1 MVNATKWLGL
11 AATVVSVVVI
21 LLPAVFSVPHTQALT
36 NLLVGE
42 VAALAVGHSTY
53 RAASGKQ
60 AVPLAAVTGIVCGLL
75 LTVSPMFLYA
85 VDPFL
90 TVMLLFGLVVTAGG
104 AAALVDRYVGGE
116 EGRQTGAQRIAKRAG
131 N

>member
-42 VAALAVGHSTY
+42 IAALAVGHSTY

-60 AVPLAAVTGIVCGLL
+60 AAPLAAVTAIVCGLL

-104 AAALVDRYVGGE
+104 AVAIVDRYVGGE

>member
-1 MVNATKWLGL
+1 MVNATKWVGL
-11 AATVVSVVVI
+11 AGTVVSIVVI
-21 LLPAVFSVPHTQALT
+21 FLPSVFSVPHTQALT

-42 VAALAVGHSTY
+42 IAALAVGHSAY

-60 AVPLAAVTGIVCGLL
+60 AAPLAAVAGVVCGLV
-75 LTVSPMFLYA
+75 LTVSPILFYA

-90 TVMLLFGLVVTAGG
+90 TVMLVLGLVVTAGG
-104 AAALVDRYVGGE
+104 AAAIVDRYLGGE